1 MRKEGK
7 SDEHKLISL
16 SFVELLRTQTSLSI
30 FTSKIEKLYNKDEF
44 YSNVEKKITISI
56 LGKNIDGLELFC
68 L

>member
-7 SDEHKLISL
+7 IEEHKLISL

-44 YSNVEKKITISI
+44 YSNVKEKITISV
-56 LGKNIDGLELFC
+56 LGKNIDGLELF
-68 L
+68 

>member
-7 SDEHKLISL
+7 NEEHKLISL

-44 YSNVEKKITISI
+44 YSNVKERITISV
-56 LGKNIDGLELFC
+56 LGKNIDELELF
-68 L
+68 

>member
-7 SDEHKLISL
+7 NEEHKLISL

>member
-7 SDEHKLISL
+7 IEEHKLISL

-56 LGKNIDGLELFC
+56 LGKNIDGLELF
-68 L
+68 

>member
-7 SDEHKLISL
+7 NEEHKLISL

-56 LGKNIDGLELFC
+56 LGKNIDGLELF
-68 L
+68 